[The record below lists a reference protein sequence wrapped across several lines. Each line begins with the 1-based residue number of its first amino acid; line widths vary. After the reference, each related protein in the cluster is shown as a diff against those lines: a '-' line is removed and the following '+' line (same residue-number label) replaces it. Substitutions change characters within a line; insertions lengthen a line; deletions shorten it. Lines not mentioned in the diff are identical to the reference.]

1 MNINRFFKGLKAM
14 LLDSP
19 RKAQI
24 YSGMGA
30 IVHSQGV
37 AFRVWAPNASKVYV
51 MGSFNNWS
59 ETANPLDSEEN
70 GYWYGDFKEAKV
82 GDEYRYIIVNK
93 DTEET
98 YKRKDP
104 YSREVTNSNGN
115 SVVISPEFPWT
126 DDDFSPPSWNELVIY
141 EMHVGTFVDK
151 PGNQPG
157 TFNTAIR
164 GLTYLKE
171 LGINA
176 IEIMPCAEFAA
187 DYSWG
192 YNPSDVFAVETA
204 YGGSKAFKE
213 FVNAAHQNG
222 MMVILDVV
230 YNHFGPS
237 DLDLW
242 QFDGWSENDGG
253 GIYFYN
259 DWRAKTA
266 WGDTRP
272 DYGRPEVRQFL
283 RDNALMWLTEYHLDG
298 LRWDSTLNIRSLE
311 QGGGEIPEGWS
322 LMQWIN
328 EEIESNFSGKITIA
342 EDLRD
347 NHWITRDTGAGGA
360 GFNAQ
365 WDHLF
370 VHPIRDAIIPPDD
383 ASRDLYAVRD
393 AISRYY
399 NTDVFQRVI
408 YTESHDEVANGQ
420 ARVSEEIWEG
430 NADSWFS
437 RKRSTLG
444 GVFVFTSPGIPMIFQ
459 GQELLEDKWF
469 EDTEPLDL
477 SRRKT
482 FSGILRLYQDLI
494 SLRRNLDGNTRG
506 LQGQNV
512 SIYHINNDDKLLA
525 FHRWEMGGSKDDVVI
540 VVNMGDHSYESY
552 NIGFPKGGGWR
563 VRFNSDSQD
572 YSSDFGNF
580 GGNDITAE
588 EGEKDGLD
596 YNGNIAI
603 GPYSALIFSQDS
615 EDVND

>member
-70 GYWYGDFKEAKV
+70 GYWYGDLPEAKV

-93 DTEET
+93 DTDET

-115 SVVISPEFPWT
+115 SVVVSPDFSWE
-126 DDDFSPPSWNELVIY
+126 DQDFSPPNWNELVIY
-141 EMHVGTFVDK
+141 EMHIGTFADK
-151 PGNQPG
+151 PGGKPG
-157 TFNTAIR
+157 TFKSAIR
-164 GLTYLKE
+164 ALPYLKE

-176 IEIMPCAEFAA
+176 IEIMPSAEFAA
-187 DYSWG
+187 DFSWG
-192 YNPSDVFAVETA
+192 YNPSDIFAVETA
-204 YGGSKAFKE
+204 YGGSQAFKE

-222 MMVILDVV
+222 MIVILDVV

-242 QFDGWSENDGG
+242 QFDGWSENDKG

-259 DWRAKTA
+259 DRRAKTA
-266 WGDTRP
+266 WGNTRP

-283 RDNALMWLTEYHLDG
+283 RDNALMWLTEYHIDG
-298 LRWDSTLNIRSLE
+298 LRWDSTLNIRSME
-311 QGGGEIPEGWS
+311 EDGTEIPEGWS

-328 EEIESNFSGKITIA
+328 EEIKSRFPNKINIA
-342 EDLRD
+342 EDLR
-347 NHWITRDTGAGGA
+347 NNPWITKETGAGGA
-360 GFNAQ
+360 GFDAQ
-365 WDHLF
+365 WDPNF
-370 VHPIRDAIIPPDD
+370 IHPVRGVIKAPDD
-383 ASRDLYAVRD
+383 ASRDLNTLRD
-393 AISRYY
+393 AIVHQY
-399 NTDVFQRVI
+399 NFDVFERVI
-408 YTESHDEVANGQ
+408 FLEAHDEP
-420 ARVSEEIWEG
+420 RLPKEIWPG
-430 NADSWFS
+430 NAQSWFA

-444 GVFVFTSPGIPMIFQ
+444 TVLILTSPGIPMIFQ
-459 GQELLEDKWF
+459 GQELLEYNDF
-469 EDTEPLDL
+469 EDTDPLDL
-477 SRRKT
+477 TQRET
-482 FSGILRLYQDLI
+482 FEGIFALYRDLI
-494 SLRRNLDGNTRG
+494 RLRRNLEGNTRG
-506 LQGQNV
+506 LLGQNV
-512 SIYHINNDDKLLA
+512 NVYHLNNNDKLIA
-525 FHRWEMGGSKDDVVI
+525 FHRWETGGAKGDVVI
-540 VVNMGDHSYESY
+540 ILNLADRSYDSY
-552 NIGFPKGGGWR
+552 NLGFPKKGTWR
-563 VRFNSDSQD
+563 VRFNSDSQH
-572 YSSDFGNF
+572 YSSDFGNS
-580 GGNDITAE
+580 GGCDMIAE
-588 EGEKDGLD
+588 EGEKDGLE

-603 GPYSALIFSQDS
+603 GPYSALILSQNP